1 MTTAQ
6 VYQDRLYV
14 HWSLHLTTSF
24 PLRLGVD
31 GRYVVCADPEEAEY
45 LRDRLAPGAD
55 LHPFGET
62 WDRRALALADLWPT
76 YGANPDRGSRT
87 APG

>member
-24 PLRLGVD
+24 PLRPGID

-45 LRDRLAPGAD
+45 LRDHLAPEAD
-55 LHPFGET
+55 LHPFGGT
-62 WDRRALALADLWPT
+62 CDGRALALADVGREPRPRF
-76 YGANPDRGSRT
+76 AHSSRLK
-87 APG
+87 

>member
-24 PLRLGVD
+24 PLQPGID

-45 LRDRLAPGAD
+45 LRYHLAPGAD

-76 YGANPDRGSRT
+76 YGANPQQVVRPLAG
-87 APG
+87 